1 MSLEERLME
10 EIRKWTAKL
19 DGALSE
25 TKPAGEQGAKML
37 SNIQAYR
44 QDSKHFLESC
54 DLIRS
59 FECLIWAWALLE
71 TGKEFKQ
78 LQNQTYSGV
87 SK

>member
-1 MSLEERLME
+1 MSLEEKLKE
-10 EIRKWTAKL
+10 EIRKWTVKL
-19 DGALSE
+19 DGALSG
-25 TKPAGEQGAKML
+25 TNSVGEQGAKMF

-44 QDSKHFLESC
+44 QDSKHFLERG